1 MNVVRSWQ
9 RFYGSNNGE
18 DELHPA
24 LSAAVDWQG
33 QSFTV
38 QLPPTVSLLSR
49 VSLCGD
55 FVVVS

>member
-1 MNVVRSWQ
+1 MNVVRAFQ
-9 RFYGSNNGE
+9 RFYGSDNGE

-38 QLPPTVSLLSR
+38 QLPPTVSLLTCI
-49 VSLCGD
+49 SLRGD